1 MLLFSHWLLAI
12 YLLPVAGVVS
22 ALLLW
27 QGLTPL
33 SRLIQKARFQ

>member
-1 MLLFSHWLLAI
+1 MMLFTDWLLAI

-27 QGLTPL
+27 LGLLPL
-33 SRLIQKARFQ
+33 SRLLHKARI